1 MKAGQSIMKIYI
13 KANDDYGFDSNG
25 EAIDESTVN
34 EMYRI
39 AGEILDQSE
48 LAQLDPYVTISED
61 SFKYYATGT
70 AWGAYLAYT
79 IMTEISSDD
88 LDLRKFYTDS
98 DDSTMFID
106 LDGNGEVKMQFNIYV
121 SNGNQ
126 IQVEITGVDVYEN
139 GRYTEYFD
147 KNFYKLFD
155 VEKICNHVKRLAEP
169 VVNEIHS
176 TLSNI

>member
-1 MKAGQSIMKIYI
+1 MKIYI

-25 EAIDESTVN
+25 EAIDESTVD

-48 LAQLDPYVTISED
+48 LAQLDPYVTISEE

-79 IMTEISSDD
+79 IMAEISSDD

-106 LDGNGEVKMQFNIYV
+106 LNGNGEVKMQFNIYV
-121 SNGNQ
+121 RNGDQ
-126 IQVEITGVDVYEN
+126 IQVELTEVDIYD
-139 GRYTEYFD
+139 GWRYTEYYD

-155 VEKICNHVKRLAEP
+155 VEKICDHVKRLAEP
-169 VVNEIHS
+169 VVNEIQA